1 MKTLFRL
8 IVKNYFVLLFLFL
21 EVISLVLIFQF
32 NPFQKSFFLNV
43 SRNATAVVNNRLNT
57 IADYLFLQEENVRL
71 NSENVYLRN
80 QLNNFNT
87 TVYLSY
93 PENFTTDTLDF
104 SHEDRFFFKP
114 AEIVKNSINK
124 QYNYITINKGES
136 NQLQANMAVI
146 SSRGIVGM
154 ILETS
159 NNFATVQSLINRNSR
174 VGAKIKG
181 NDYFGILDWDGR
193 SPEYVQL
200 SEIPVHVELHE
211 GDTIV
216 TSGYSSIYPK
226 DLPIGRID
234 GYQKGHGN
242 FYTIQIQLFVNFRT
256 INHVMVVRNYLQEEQ
271 EELER
276 NVSYD

>member
-1 MKTLFRL
+1 MRTLFRL

-21 EVISLVLIFQF
+21 ESISLVLIFQF

-43 SRNATAVVNNRLNT
+43 SRNITASINNRLTN
-57 IADYLFLQEENVRL
+57 IGDYLFLQEENERL

-93 PENFTTDTLDF
+93 PENFTSDTLDI
-104 SHEDRFFFKP
+104 SNEDRYFFKP
-114 AEIVKNSINK
+114 AEIVNSSINK

-146 SSRGIVGM
+146 SSCGVVGM
-154 ILETS
+154 IIQTS
-159 NNFATVQSLINRNSR
+159 DNFATIQTLLNRNSR

-200 SEIPVHVELHE
+200 SEIPVHVNINE

-234 GYQKGHGN
+234 GYQKGQGN
-242 FYTIQIQLFVNFRT
+242 FYNIQIQLFVNFRT
-256 INHVMVVRNYLQEEQ
+256 INHVMVIRNYLQEEQ
-271 EELER
+271 KELER
-276 NVSYD
+276 EVSYD